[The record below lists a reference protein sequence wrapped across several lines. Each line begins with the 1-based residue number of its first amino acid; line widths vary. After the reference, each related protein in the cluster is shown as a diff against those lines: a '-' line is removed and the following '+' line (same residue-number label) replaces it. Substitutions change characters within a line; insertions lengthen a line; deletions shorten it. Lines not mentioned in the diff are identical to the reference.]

1 MIMPNIKMILQ
12 VKADVHSVSG
22 ELIVSGLDSATSLIQ
37 VSCGGVRDAD
47 LTYPNPEPQA
57 ARNLMEA
64 VVLTV
69 KASYVASRMFNNHKQ
84 VTLYL
89 NIVINMS
96 IDHCCTHQRTYRQR
110 VPIRHVHLHQWS
122 SGRCGHPRSSHW
134 CEESHQRRWDL
145 KGVLRNICFANM

>member
-1 MIMPNIKMILQ
+1 MIMRSIWMILQ

-37 VSCGGVRDAD
+37 V
-47 LTYPNPEPQA
+47 TYDWDSPTQPKPQA

-84 VTLYL
+84 VTIMT
-89 NIVINMS
+89 IVAIVVIMKKMS
-96 IDHCCTHQRTYRQR
+96 QAKSPDPTCPPSPVVVWKMRTPEKQPLVRREPPEEVIIVKIKNLEKR
-110 VPIRHVHLHQWS
+110 VKKSLS
-122 SGRCGHPRSSHW
+122 
-134 CEESHQRRWDL
+134 E
-145 KGVLRNICFANM
+145 K